1 MNELGVW
8 RAKVK
13 ETVALVRESL
23 GSAERIAFQWDPG
36 GPTNPPE
43 EAQVRW
49 FIRTAFAQTEML
61 LEMLGLT
68 ETLKRVQKIEE
79 EAKKNYAEYGYFE
92 DLFLKWAEELRTF
105 LDVIEAQPQVS
116 IIGISEIAQVLKS
129 VPSGLQHWTWETKAR
144 VKGGEARKW
153 HIDHEYHVQ
162 NLLWFLLSP
171 MLPDAQKEVNL
182 PPVGSLSPRADIVIP
197 SMQLVI
203 EIKFLRPLQDTNE
216 IIRGIAQDRGLYIND
231 ESEYESIIAFVWD
244 DSRRT
249 EQHSL
254 LQDGLRKIDNVVAA
268 VIVSRPGIMSES
280 EATSETE
287 EAQPSASQEN
297 ADDVQS

>member
-1 MNELGVW
+1 MSWACGGPKSRKPLHLYVSLS
-8 RAKVK
+8 A
-13 ETVALVRESL
+13 ALRGL
-23 GSAERIAFQWDPG
+23 RFNGIRL

-153 HIDHEYHVQ
+153 HIDHDYHVQ
-162 NLLWFLLSP
+162 NSAVVSVISDAAGCPKRSKPSP
-171 MLPDAQKEVNL
+171 
-182 PPVGSLSPRADIVIP
+182 G
-197 SMQLVI
+197 
-203 EIKFLRPLQDTNE
+203 
-216 IIRGIAQDRGLYIND
+216 
-231 ESEYESIIAFVWD
+231 W
-244 DSRRT
+244 
-249 EQHSL
+249 
-254 LQDGLRKIDNVVAA
+254 
-268 VIVSRPGIMSES
+268 
-280 EATSETE
+280 
-287 EAQPSASQEN
+287 
-297 ADDVQS
+297 

>member
-1 MNELGVW
+1 DRRKEGTLCHKVRTKLRTLMNELGVW

-92 DLFLKWAEELRTF
+92 DLFLKCAEECSKRPPA
-105 LDVIEAQPQVS
+105 LDMGNEGSRQRGRSKEMAYRS
-116 IIGISEIAQVLKS
+116 
-129 VPSGLQHWTWETKAR
+129 R
-144 VKGGEARKW
+144 V
-153 HIDHEYHVQ
+153 
-162 NLLWFLLSP
+162 
-171 MLPDAQKEVNL
+171 
-182 PPVGSLSPRADIVIP
+182 PRAESAVVSVISDAAGCPKRSKP
-197 SMQLVI
+197 S
-203 EIKFLRPLQDTNE
+203 
-216 IIRGIAQDRGLYIND
+216 
-231 ESEYESIIAFVWD
+231 
-244 DSRRT
+244 
-249 EQHSL
+249 
-254 LQDGLRKIDNVVAA
+254 
-268 VIVSRPGIMSES
+268 PGW
-280 EATSETE
+280 
-287 EAQPSASQEN
+287 
-297 ADDVQS
+297 

>member
-1 MNELGVW
+1 
-8 RAKVK
+8 
-13 ETVALVRESL
+13 
-23 GSAERIAFQWDPG
+23 
-36 GPTNPPE
+36 
-43 EAQVRW
+43 
-49 FIRTAFAQTEML
+49 
-61 LEMLGLT
+61 
-68 ETLKRVQKIEE
+68 
-79 EAKKNYAEYGYFE
+79 
-92 DLFLKWAEELRTF
+92 
-105 LDVIEAQPQVS
+105 
-116 IIGISEIAQVLKS
+116 
-129 VPSGLQHWTWETKAR
+129 
-144 VKGGEARKW
+144 
-153 HIDHEYHVQ
+153 
-162 NLLWFLLSP
+162 

-203 EIKFLRPLQDTNE
+203 EIKFLRPLQNTNE

-297 ADDVQS
+297 ADDAQS